1 MEVVGVH
8 VARAVAPNGATVIRV
23 VFDGKDG
30 ASVIVNLASTVH
42 TEDDP
47 KAIERAKHVLIETA
61 RYKTALNDYDAQSN
75 GNFDEIST
83 AAISDDDDDQIYI
96 YEYRDGEGSTQTPPS
111 RMPSLKAAREEA
123 LRSAVDLLGD
133 LKESGEVASGWLVR
147 VRGEGGEFL
156 FGIDADEAEAARR
169 SGK

>member
-8 VARAVAPNGATVIRV
+8 VSRAVAPNGATVIRV

-30 ASVIVNLASTVH
+30 ASVIVNLANTVH

-47 KAIERAKHVLIETA
+47 KPIERAKHVLIETA

-75 GNFDEIST
+75 GNFDAISI
-83 AAISDDDDDQIYI
+83 AAISDDDDDDDDDQIYI

-133 LKESGEVASGWLVR
+133 LNESGEVASGWLVR
-147 VRGEGGEFL
+147 VRGEGG
-156 FGIDADEAEAARR
+156 DADEAEAARR